1 MNEVNVIKVLFQSAE
16 MKGIRVASAVV
27 KAADEGLWPTFI
39 YFCPPSEVSVWNY
52 QAGRCTSTSTTQRLF
67 KSKLILHLNTV
78 IIWPEIRVYTM
89 LSTDL
94 HLASKQTSSDELRL
108 F

>member
-52 QAGRCTSTSTTQRLF
+52 QAAGRCTSTSTTQRLF

-78 IIWPEIRVYTM
+78 IIWPEIRIEFI
-89 LSTDL
+89 
-94 HLASKQTSSDELRL
+94 QCFPQICIWLRNKL
-108 F
+108 LRMN